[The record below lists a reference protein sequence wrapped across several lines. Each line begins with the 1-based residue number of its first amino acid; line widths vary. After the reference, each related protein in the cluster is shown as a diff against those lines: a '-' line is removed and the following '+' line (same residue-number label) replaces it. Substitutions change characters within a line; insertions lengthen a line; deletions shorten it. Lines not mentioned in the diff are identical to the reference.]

1 MSGYCTGGGSSG
13 ANPFPLTYVP
23 GQVLASSTLEPAVA
37 LLASIPPPSPLCGNN
52 RLDPGEECDDGNRR
66 DGDGCSQYCLREQG
80 FCGDR
85 VVESLLGEQCEPG
98 TPSPVPCA
106 ANCRYLLTA
115 CGNDALDPGEACDDG
130 TANSNAPGA
139 RCRPDCSPGRC
150 GDHVLDPGEACDD
163 GNRLSGDG
171 CDAFC
176 RSERGAGPAALPATV
191 IDLPFTPSGGGSG
204 GRGHLTHAPE
214 TTSSGPETLAVMLAG
229 ASAGVAWVRRR
240 RG

>member
-1 MSGYCTGGGSSG
+1 MGT
-13 ANPFPLTYVP
+13 NPFPLTYVP

-66 DGDGCSQYCLREQG
+66 DSDGCSQYCLREQG

-98 TPSPVPCA
+98 VPSYLLCA
-106 ANCRYLLTA
+106 ANCRFLLTA
-115 CGNDALDPGEACDDG
+115 CGNDALDPGEECDDW
-130 TANSNAPGA
+130 NHLP
-139 RCRPDCSPGRC
+139 
-150 GDHVLDPGEACDD
+150 
-163 GNRLSGDG
+163 GDG

-176 RSERGAGPAALPATV
+176 RNERGAGPAALPATV
-191 IDLPFTPSGGGSG
+191 IDLPFRPSGGGASG
-204 GRGHLTHAPE
+204 KGHLTHVPE
-214 TTSSGPETLAVMLAG
+214 TTSAGPETLAVMVAG
-229 ASAGVAWVRRR
+229 AAAGVGWVRRR